1 MGKRATPDREPRRA
15 RRGAAAPPSVAIVGA
30 GAAGNSAAEELRHL
44 GFGGEITLID
54 RDEQA
59 PYDRPNLSKDY
70 LAGSAPEEW
79 IPLHPRAYYDD
90 LGVELLL
97 GRRVAT

>member
-1 MGKRATPDREPRRA
+1 NKLGSMRRRT
-15 RRGAAAPPSVAIVGA
+15 RRGAAPTSVGIVGA

-44 GFGGEITLID
+44 GFEGEITLID
-54 RDEQA
+54 RDSEA

-70 LAGSAPEEW
+70 LAGNAPEEW

-90 LGVELLL
+90 LGIELVR
-97 GRRVAT
+97 GRTVTDLEP